1 MMMILMMITL
11 KLLLMIDLRP
21 GVTDTNN
28 ARHIKK
34 DISKELMALAWHPT
48 KWRDYC
54 MTKGLNKIEPFYI
67 HEKQFKMSQLVKL

>member
-28 ARHIKK
+28 ARHIKN